1 MCQARAIGKL
11 WPESAGMLK
20 STINETIVLPY
31 NDVEA
36 VRDTIKRNK
45 RDIAAIILEPIM
57 HNCGCILPKNG
68 YLETLRE
75 LTTENDILLIFDEVI
90 TGFRHD
96 LGGVQKIF
104 GINPDISTF
113 AKSMANGYPIAAI
126 CGRADIMRRS
136 KTSKDGDVFFA
147 GTYNAHPISL
157 AAAKATIGELEIPEI
172 YRRLYRLGN
181 MMRENLSKAAQEVEM
196 IVQVKG
202 FGSIFIT
209 YFTNIPITKYED
221 IPNRELD
228 NIRIKYR
235 REMFE
240 NGIFMIPF
248 RLKRNYISSSHT
260 EKDVK
265 KTVEEARKIFQKL
278 KNQS

>member
-1 MCQARAIGKL
+1 
-11 WPESAGMLK
+11 MLK

-31 NDVEA
+31 NDIEA
-36 VRDTIKRNK
+36 VRNAIKQNK
-45 RDIAAIILEPIM
+45 GDVAAIILEPIM
-57 HNCGCILPKNG
+57 HNCGCILPENG

-75 LTTENDILLIFDEVI
+75 LTTENDIFLIFDEVI

-104 GINPDISTF
+104 GVKPDISTF

-126 CGRADIMRRS
+126 CGRTDVMKRF

-157 AAAKATIGELEIPEI
+157 AAAKATIGELEKPEI
-172 YRRLYRLGN
+172 YRRLYRLGK
-181 MMRENLSKAAQEVEM
+181 MMRENLSKAAEEYGIIAQE
-196 IVQVKG
+196 KG

-209 YFTNIPITKYED
+209 YFTNTPITKYED
-221 IPNRELD
+221 IPNGELD
-228 NIRIKYR
+228 DIRIKYR
-235 REMFE
+235 RGMLE

-260 EKDVK
+260 EEDVK
-265 KTVEEARKIFQKL
+265 KTVESARKIFQKL
-278 KNQS
+278 KNQP